1 MAFMKLNTAMP
12 KHPRPVFIIGAGGI
26 VTDAHLPAYR
36 IAGFKVAGIYDI
48 DHAKSAEVAARFAI
62 PTIFDSLD
70 AMLKAATEDVVFDL
84 AVPGSAIANILRR
97 LPEKAGILMQ
107 KPMGND
113 LEDAKEILEITRN
126 RKQTAGVNF
135 QLRYA
140 PFINAARSI
149 IQQGKIGDLCDI
161 EVNVDVYTPWHL
173 WKFVDHLSRVEIL
186 YHSIHYIDLVRTF
199 LGNPIGIYAK
209 STRHPAMKNLS
220 SVRSD
225 IILNYGEWMGVNIH
239 TRHCNI
245 FGSQHQEAFIKFE
258 GTKGA
263 IKMRMGVLMDYPKGT
278 TDLFEYISIDE
289 NTEANWETLEI
300 EGSWFPH
307 AFIGS
312 MAQIMLAMEGAI
324 ARPDNSVEDC
334 IETMACVESA
344 YQSDS
349 EGGVKLMPW
358 K

>member
-1 MAFMKLNTAMP
+1 MKLNITMP
-12 KHPRPVFIIGAGGI
+12 KHPGPIFIIGAGSI

-36 IAGFKVAGIYDI
+36 IAGFKVAGIFDI
-48 DHAKSAEVAARFAI
+48 DHAKALAVAARFSI
-62 PTIFDSLD
+62 PTVFESLED
-70 AMLKAATEDVVFDL
+70 MLNEVTEDVIFDL
-84 AVPGSAIANILRR
+84 AVPGSAIINILRQ

-113 LEDAKEILEITRN
+113 LEDAKEILRITRI

-140 PFINAARSI
+140 PFITVARNL

-161 EVNVDVYTPWHL
+161 EVNVDVYTPWHI
-173 WKFVDHLSRVEIL
+173 WKFMNSLPRVEIL
-186 YHSIHYIDLVRTF
+186 YHSIHYIDLIRTF
-199 LGNPIGIYAK
+199 LGNPIGVYAK
-209 STRHPAMKNLS
+209 STRHPEMKDLS

-245 FGSQHQEAFIKFE
+245 FGSQHQEAFIKLE

-263 IKMRMGVLMDYPKGT
+263 IKMRMGVLMDYPIGRS
-278 TDLFEYISIDE
+278 DLFEYISIDK
-289 NTEANWETLEI
+289 NTAPKWETLEI

-312 MAQIMLAMEGAI
+312 MAQIMLAMDGSI
-324 ARPDNSVEDC
+324 TRPDNSVEDC

-344 YQSDS
+344 YQSDR
-349 EGGVKLMPW
+349 EGGVKLMSW
-358 K
+358 